1 MIYLKLSKP
10 GNMAT
15 SRGKIETIDE
25 YIAQFPKNV
34 RDVLEQFRRVIKETA
49 PEAEETISY
58 SMPAFK
64 QNGILVWFAA
74 FKNHIG
80 FYPKVSA
87 IQAFKEKLS
96 KYRLSKGTIQF
107 PLNEPVPYEL
117 VRQIVEFRVKENRS
131 EKNQS

>member
-1 MIYLKLSKP
+1 MALGETKVRASKLP
-10 GNMAT
+10 F
-15 SRGKIETIDE
+15 ETIDE

-34 RDVLEQFRRVIKETA
+34 RDVLEQVRKVIKETA

-107 PLNEPVPYEL
+107 PLNEPVSYEL